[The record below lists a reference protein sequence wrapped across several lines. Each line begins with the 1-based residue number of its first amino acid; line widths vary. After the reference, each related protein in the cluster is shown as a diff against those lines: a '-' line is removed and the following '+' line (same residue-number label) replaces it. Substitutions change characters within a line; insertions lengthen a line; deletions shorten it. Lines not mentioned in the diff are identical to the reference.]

1 MVRNELNKNM
11 RILKINKYIK
21 LVRVSQILASLKQN
35 KKTDG
40 EKRSLF
46 HKWDKFSV
54 SSNDA
59 KEMTLLPF

>member
-11 RILKINKYIK
+11 RILNINKYIK

-46 HKWDKFSV
+46 QLILHLNGISSV
-54 SSNDA
+54 CHPTMP
-59 KEMTLLPF
+59 KK

>member
-1 MVRNELNKNM
+1 MVRNELKKYM
-11 RILKINKYIK
+11 RILKINKYLK

-46 HKWDKFSV
+46 QLILHLNGISSV
-54 SSNDA
+54 CHPTMP
-59 KEMTLLPF
+59 KK